1 MVRFSSRETCVSM
14 VNRCVLYLGLG
25 VFLLAGPVAEGKVT
39 GDAEL
44 LLHKLLGYF
53 ISCALSMLIGKKQG

>member
-1 MVRFSSRETCVSM
+1 M
-14 VNRCVLYLGLG
+14 VNRCALYLGLG
-25 VFLLAGPVAEGKVT
+25 VFLLAGQVAEGKVT